1 MIRDYQVNI
10 NVPNQYFEE
19 VEEGNVRRDENIL
32 ISFFKI
38 VLHMYC
44 LNPIRWIIEV
54 KEYLAAQNIFWT
66 AQRKK
71 W

>member
-44 LNPIRWIIEV
+44 LNRIR
-54 KEYLAAQNIFWT
+54 
-66 AQRKK
+66 
-71 W
+71 